1 MSDFLNKDGN
11 EQSENGVENK
21 SDFLKKNGK
30 LISVGAV
37 VIALGVVVG
46 VTMLNGNKGKEN
58 KEEPA
63 KVQQEEVEKTPEGEE
78 EKTDEYTVDVQPE
91 VKELVSTYYNA
102 YAAGD
107 IEQLQSVTQNLSDME
122 KSYIKMMNEYVE
134 SYSEITCYS
143 KEGLDEGS
151 NMVSVTFNM
160 NFHNV
165 EGGLPGMDFFY
176 IRTGEDGRRYIDSR
190 YCSFNRQ
197 MEEQETESEIDAL
210 ISEFESGADVQKL
223 RTEFQGKYDAAIEA
237 DENLKT
243 MAGTVSE
250 AIKGWKDSYNPGENQ
265 TEVATEENNE
275 QPEGETPAEADGT
288 DQENAPAE
296 SQPEETP
303 EAPQEDTQEPEA
315 PQEDST
321 PEINYVPEGTVLTAN
336 NSYNVRVSMNESA
349 ELVGTTAIGDS
360 IKVILSYAEGWTKVE
375 WNEKTGYIRT
385 DLLLNN

>member
-1 MSDFLNKDGN
+1 MSDSLNKNNN

-46 VTMLNGNKGKEN
+46 VTMLNGKGKEEK
-58 KEEPA
+58 KEPP
-63 KVQQEEVEKTPEGEE
+63 KVQQEEVQKTPEEQE

-107 IEQLQSVTQNLSDME
+107 IEQLQTVTQNLSDME

-143 KEGLDEGS
+143 KDGLDEGS
-151 NMVSVTFNM
+151 HMVSATFNM
-160 NFHNV
+160 NFHNA

-176 IRTGEDGRRYIDSR
+176 VRTGEDGKLYIDSR

-197 MEEQETESEIDAL
+197 MKEQETEAEIDAL
-210 ISEFESGADVQKL
+210 ISEFEGGEDVQKL
-223 RTEFQGKYDAAIEA
+223 RAEFQSKYEAAVAA

-243 MAGTVSE
+243 MENTVKE
-250 AIKGWKDSYNPGENQ
+250 AIVGWKDSYNPDENQ
-265 TEVATEENNE
+265 TEVASGENNE
-275 QPEGETPAEADGT
+275 QPEEATSEEGEN
-288 DQENAPAE
+288 QENPPAD

-303 EAPQEDTQEPEA
+303 EVAPEESQEPEA

-336 NSYNVRVSMNESA
+336 NSYNIRVSMNESA
-349 ELVGTTAIGDS
+349 ELVGTTAPGDS

-375 WNEKTGYIRT
+375 WKEKTGYIRT

>member
-1 MSDFLNKDGN
+1 MSDVLNKDGN

-46 VTMLNGNKGKEN
+46 VTMLNGNKGKER

-176 IRTGEDGRRYIDSR
+176 IRTGEDGRRYID
-190 YCSFNRQ
+190 
-197 MEEQETESEIDAL
+197 AL

-250 AIKGWKDSYNPGENQ
+250 AIKGWKDSYNPDENQ

>member
-1 MSDFLNKDGN
+1 M
-11 EQSENGVENK
+11 
-21 SDFLKKNGK
+21 
-30 LISVGAV
+30 
-37 VIALGVVVG
+37 
-46 VTMLNGNKGKEN
+46 
-58 KEEPA
+58 
-63 KVQQEEVEKTPEGEE
+63 
-78 EKTDEYTVDVQPE
+78 
-91 VKELVSTYYNA
+91 
-102 YAAGD
+102 
-107 IEQLQSVTQNLSDME
+107 
-122 KSYIKMMNEYVE
+122 
-134 SYSEITCYS
+134 
-143 KEGLDEGS
+143 
-151 NMVSVTFNM
+151 
-160 NFHNV
+160 
-165 EGGLPGMDFFY
+165 
-176 IRTGEDGRRYIDSR
+176 
-190 YCSFNRQ
+190 
-197 MEEQETESEIDAL
+197 
-210 ISEFESGADVQKL
+210 
-223 RTEFQGKYDAAIEA
+223 
-237 DENLKT
+237 
-243 MAGTVSE
+243 
-250 AIKGWKDSYNPGENQ
+250 YNPDENQ